1 MSNYMTEFPDYD
13 DTLILPEGWQDMSWH
28 NDACPSFDRKFGNI
42 NFRIYCEYKDPNKRE
57 SLGELRFIVYYEDEV
72 NFVCIGQTRTLAAAL
87 AIIDKEL
94 EL

>member
-13 DTLILPEGWQDMSWH
+13 DTLILPEGWQDISWH
-28 NDACPSFDRKFGNI
+28 NDACPSFGRKFGNI
-42 NFRIYCEYKDPNKRE
+42 SFRIYCEYKDPNKRE
-57 SLGELRFIVYYEDEV
+57 SLGELRFIVYYEDAV
-72 NFVCIGQTRTLAAAL
+72 NFVCIGQTRTLASAL

>member
-1 MSNYMTEFPDYD
+1 MSDYMTEFPDYD
-13 DTLILPEGWQDMSWH
+13 DTLILPEGWQDVSWH

-57 SLGELRFIVYYEDEV
+57 SLGDMRFIVYYEDAV
-72 NFVCIGQTRTLAAAL
+72 NFVCIGQTRTLAGAL

>member
-13 DTLILPEGWQDMSWH
+13 DTLILPEGWQDISWH
-28 NDACPSFDRKFGNI
+28 NDACPSFERKYGNVAY
-42 NFRIYCEYKDPNKRE
+42 RIFCDYKDPNRRE
-57 SLGELRFIVYYEDEV
+57 SLGSMRFVVYIEDEV
-72 NFVCIGQTRTLAAAL
+72 NFECINLFDTLEEAL